1 MPQPDH
7 IPTRMCP
14 HPWCRPVHGV
24 TIAVVVLA
32 LIPSLGD
39 IWLWIAL
46 PALGVLLYAL
56 VRLLVDRTPDFDE
69 QHREQIAAENGTRLV
84 HRVVR
89 PAWARAAITLDILL
103 LVGSTIVLGA
113 TLSDSPALPADGLR
127 ASLSNLPS
135 LLLPLA
141 LVLTMEY
148 CHKKATAVEQPA
160 VGKA

>member
-1 MPQPDH
+1 MTAKDH

-39 IWLWIAL
+39 VWLWIAL
-46 PALGVLLYAL
+46 PALGVLVYAL
-56 VRLLVDRTPDFDE
+56 TRLLVDRNADRDE
-69 QHREQIAAENGTRLV
+69 EHREEIAAEDGIRLV
-84 HRVVR
+84 RRVVR

-103 LVGSTIVLGA
+103 LLGSAVVLA
-113 TLSDSPALPADGLR
+113 VTLSGDPALPADGLR
-127 ASLSNLPS
+127 ANLSNLPS
-135 LLLPLA
+135 LILPLTV
-141 LVLTMEY
+141 VLAMEY